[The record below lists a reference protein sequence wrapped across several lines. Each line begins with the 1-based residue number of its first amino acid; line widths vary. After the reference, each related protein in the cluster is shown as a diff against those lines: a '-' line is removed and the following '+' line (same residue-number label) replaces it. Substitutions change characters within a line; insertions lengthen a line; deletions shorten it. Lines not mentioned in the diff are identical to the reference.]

1 VDGKKAMKNWGI
13 RQQVLILT
21 LFPAL
26 LIALILTAYFT
37 ISQIKYFTNTLNR
50 HGKTIA
56 SQISPAAEY
65 AVFSGNIDSL
75 GRILKHALINSKD
88 VIRITITNEQDNIL
102 LSLQEDPSPRK
113 YPDLLY
119 SLLTDE
125 QSLHFRHPIITEQLD
140 VEDFDESQLLN
151 SSTSKPSKT
160 VGYVD
165 LYLTSQYSTE
175 QKIRS
180 LIQGG
185 LITLAILI
193 ISGLLAARI
202 SRQIS
207 QPVQLLTETVKKIS
221 AGDYHTH
228 IMQDAPGELAILESC
243 VNSMA
248 AELRLAQSGMES
260 RINEFTQELQQTLE
274 ELEIRNAELDITR
287 FNAMQ
292 ASKAKSEFLANMS
305 HEIRTPLSGIMGFTE
320 LLINTNLDS
329 HQKDYTRTIHKSATN
344 LLTIIDD
351 ILDLSK
357 IESGKLDIT
366 LTRCSIID
374 IVEDVIDLLAPIAY
388 EKNIELFYHLD
399 TDVPHIIESDPVRV
413 RQVLLNLVGNAVK
426 FTLNGY
432 VYLNIVPDKLS
443 NTSSIKF
450 TVADT
455 GIGMNR
461 DSKQKLFTA
470 FTQADTSITRNFGGT
485 GLGLVISR
493 KLVLLMKGDI
503 GFDSTVGEGSTFWF
517 TIPVIIISSSSDE
530 RFDELVDKNLALI
543 EDHILCRRALRSM
556 FEQWGC
562 NVIEYTLD
570 RCITDK
576 QFSGDNPPIAV
587 VIGISRQNIQKID
600 QYSECLAELGKDIP
614 VLTIASTRSY
624 TELGQLSSGGFYNLT
639 FRTAR
644 RSHIQKS
651 LVDCINNAPTII
663 EGIQQIE
670 EAKEALLNPSLM
682 VLVVD
687 DNEINLRLAEIVLK
701 KNNYDVTTVCS
712 GEDSIEMVKQNHYDL
727 IFMDLHMPG
736 LDGYEAAKQ
745 IRLNENGDHR
755 AVIIALTANA
765 MPQEIEN
772 IELCGMDDVLIKPIS
787 EQLIC
792 DIISKWFTGLDV
804 KVEHTTSE
812 NINDNDTEIFSLE
825 KATQLAN
832 GNAALAIE
840 LFNMLINELPEHRNG
855 IKQALKD
862 SDRLLLKEVTHKL
875 NGASRCCGTPA
886 LRHAANSLEASIN
899 NGEDDKI
906 DSKSAELIKEIDRL
920 LKYELPA
927 ALKTSG

>member
-1 VDGKKAMKNWGI
+1 MKHWGI

-21 LFPAL
+21 LLPAL
-26 LIALILTAYFT
+26 FIALILTAYFT
-37 ISQIKYFTNTLNR
+37 YLQINYITNSLNR
-50 HGKTIA
+50 HGQTIT
-56 SQISPAAEY
+56 SQVSPAAEY
-65 AVFSGNIDSL
+65 AVFSGNINSL
-75 GRILKHALINSKD
+75 GRILKNALLTDKD
-88 VIRITITNEQDNIL
+88 VIRITISSEKEIVL
-102 LSLQEDPSPRK
+102 LSLAENPFPK
-113 YPDLLY
+113 VYPEIFYTLLADQQ
-119 SLLTDE
+119 T
-125 QSLHFRHPIITEQLD
+125 LHFRHPIVTEQLEVD
-140 VEDFDESQLLN
+140 DFDENLLLN
-151 SSTSKPSKT
+151 SSTSTPSKT
-160 VGYVD
+160 IGYVD
-165 LYLTSQYSTE
+165 LYLTTQYSAE
-175 QKIRS
+175 QKIIS

-185 LITLAILI
+185 LITIAILLF
-193 ISGLLAARI
+193 SGLLAARI

-207 QPVQLLTETVKKIS
+207 QPVQLLTQAVKKIS
-221 AGDYHTH
+221 AGDYDSH
-228 IMQDAPGELAILESC
+228 IKQDAPGELAILESC

-248 AELRLAQSGMES
+248 DELRQAQTGMES

-329 HQKDYTRTIHKSATN
+329 HQKDYARTIHKSATN

-357 IESGKLDIT
+357 IESGKLDIS

-374 IVEDVIDLLAPIAY
+374 IIEDVIDLLAPIAY

-432 VYLNIVPDKLS
+432 VYLNIEPDMPG
-443 NTSSIKF
+443 NTGNIKF

-455 GIGMNR
+455 GIGMNQ

-493 KLVLLMKGDI
+493 KLVLLMKGEI

-517 TIPVIIISSSSDE
+517 TVPVNVISKSSDE
-530 RFDELVDKNLALI
+530 RFYELAGKNIALI

-556 FEQWGC
+556 LEQWGC
-562 NVIEYTLD
+562 NVTEYTLD
-570 RCITDK
+570 RCLKDK
-576 QFSGDNPPIAV
+576 HFSGKNSPNAII
-587 VIGISRQNIQKID
+587 IGISRKHMQQIGH
-600 QYSECLAELGKDIP
+600 YSDCMAQLREDIP

-624 TELGQLSSGGFYNLT
+624 TELGQLNSGGFYNLT

-651 LVDCINNAPTII
+651 LVDCINKAPTII
-663 EGIQQIE
+663 EGIHQAE
-670 EAKEALLNPSLM
+670 ESTEALLNPSLK

-701 KNNYDVTTVCS
+701 KNNYDVTTICS
-712 GEDSIEMVKQNHYDL
+712 GEDSIEMVKHNNYDL

-745 IRLNENGDHR
+745 IRLIENGSHR
-755 AVIIALTANA
+755 PVIIALTANA
-765 MPQEIEN
+765 MPQDIEN
-772 IELCGMDDVLIKPIS
+772 IESCGMDDVLIKPIS

-792 DIISKWFTGLDV
+792 DIISKWFSGPNV
-804 KVEHTTSE
+804 KAEYPATE
-812 NINDNDTEIFSLE
+812 NINVGSAEIFSLD
-825 KATQLAN
+825 KAKQLAN
-832 GNAALAIE
+832 GNEVLAIE
-840 LFNMLINELPEHRNG
+840 LFNMLIIELPEHRNG
-855 IKQALKD
+855 IKQALTD
-862 SDRLLLKEVTHKL
+862 SDTQMLKEVTHKL

-886 LRHAANSLEASIN
+886 LRNAANSLEASIDN
-899 NGEDDKI
+899 SEDNMI
-906 DSKSAELIKEIDRL
+906 DSKSAELLNEIDRL
-920 LKYELPA
+920 LEYELPVE
-927 ALKTSG
+927 LRTSQ